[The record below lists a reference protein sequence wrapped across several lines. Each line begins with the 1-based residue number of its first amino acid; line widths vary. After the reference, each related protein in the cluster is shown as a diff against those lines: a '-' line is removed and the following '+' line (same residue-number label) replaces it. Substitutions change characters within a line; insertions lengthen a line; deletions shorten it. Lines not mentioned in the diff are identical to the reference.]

1 MGKQKI
7 SEKEIKTIVQ
17 LRETGHS
24 LPEIKKIVPRGS
36 GTIFKYI
43 KNVTVLPAYKDTL
56 EAKRGG
62 SKALSTKNWAEA
74 QQKANIL
81 IPHISTKEKIII
93 AACLYWGE
101 GTKGDFSLSNTDP
114 NLIRTFIACL
124 KEIGVTNKDLRVT
137 IRTYEDLDRKKVIA
151 HWAKIVGIPKKQIQ
165 GINVLKGKKHG
176 KLPYGMC
183 RVRVTK
189 GAQYLKLLQS
199 IMKTITKQLSSS
211 PCSLMDRTPHS

>member
-7 SEKEIKTIVQ
+7 SEQEIKTIVR
-17 LRETGHS
+17 LRETGHT

-43 KNVTVLPAYKDTL
+43 KNIAILPAYKEIW

-62 SKALSTKNWAEA
+62 SKALSVRNWVEA
-74 QQKANIL
+74 QRKANAL
-81 IPHISTKEKIII
+81 IPHINTKEKIII

-114 NLIRTFIACL
+114 NLIKAFITCL
-124 KEIGVTNKDLRVT
+124 KEIGVTSKDLRIT
-137 IRTYEDLDRKKVIA
+137 IRTYEDLDREKVTT
-151 HWAKIVGIPKKQIQ
+151 HWAKVVGIPRKQIL
-165 GINVLKGKKHG
+165 GINVLKGKKRG

-189 GAQYLKLLQS
+189 GARYLKLFQS
-199 IMKTITKQLSSS
+199 VMKAIIAQLSSS

>member
-7 SEKEIKTIVQ
+7 PEQEIKTIVR
-17 LRETGHS
+17 LRETGHT
-24 LPEIKKIVPRGS
+24 LPEIRKIIPRGN

-43 KNVTVLPAYKDTL
+43 KNVTILPAYKETW

-62 SKALSTKNWAEA
+62 SKALSIKNWTEA
-74 QQKANIL
+74 QQKANVI
-81 IPHISTKEKIII
+81 IPHINAKEKIII

-114 NLIRTFIACL
+114 ILIKTFVTCL
-124 KEIGVTNKDLRVT
+124 KEIGVTNKDLRIT
-137 IRTYEDLDRKKVIA
+137 IRTYEDLDREKVIA
-151 HWAKIVGIPKKQIQ
+151 HWAKIVGIPKKQIL

-176 KLPYGMC
+176 KLQYGMC

-189 GAQYLKLLQS
+189 GARYLKLLQS
-199 IMKTITKQLSSS
+199 TVKTIAKQISSS